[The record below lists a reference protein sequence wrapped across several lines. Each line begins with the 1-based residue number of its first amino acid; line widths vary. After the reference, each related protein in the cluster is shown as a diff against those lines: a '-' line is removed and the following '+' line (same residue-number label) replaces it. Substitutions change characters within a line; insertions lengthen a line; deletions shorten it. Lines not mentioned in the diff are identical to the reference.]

1 MEKEHIHRFTDT
13 LRHLGII
20 DLRTYREVHDRV
32 VADKLHEVSTVI
44 NAKINHGQWIVS
56 CECNGGAFTCPK
68 VKVACCFDCGR
79 VYLSV
84 KFPKNLATIERLLL
98 GRPMVNRNWI
108 KGETV
113 KLLMAENIEHGCE
126 V

>member
-1 MEKEHIHRFTDT
+1 MSEHIHRFTDT

-20 DLRTYREVHDRV
+20 DLRTYREIHDRV
-32 VADKLHEVSTVI
+32 VGDKLHEVSTAI
-44 NAKINHGQWIVS
+44 DAKINHGRWIVN

-79 VYLSV
+79 VYLNV
-84 KFPKNLATIERLLL
+84 KFPRDAVKIERLLTE
-98 GRPMVNRNWI
+98 RPMMNRNWR

-113 KLLMAENIEHGCE
+113 KTLIAENIEHGCE